1 MDKWKELVNEDV
13 KELSDYL
20 VETFQDDSTIHR
32 FSINHVDPFGYETLP
47 ITIDYTLF
55 VNIEKTNRESGQV
68 ETFRE
73 VSLGSYCN
81 SGPRRL
87 VVFGEQYFDATYKR
101 LIDIVGESYKTSCER
116 RSEQNGKTKRIY

>member
-13 KELSDYL
+13 KELSDCL
-20 VETFQDDSTIHR
+20 VETFQDDSTVHR
-32 FSINHVDPFGYETLP
+32 FSVNHVDPFGYRTMP

-55 VNIEKTNRESGQV
+55 VDIERTNRESGKV
-68 ETFRE
+68 DTFRD

-87 VVFGEQYFDATYKR
+87 VDFGEQYFDATHKQ
-101 LIDIVGESYKTSCER
+101 LIDIVGKSYKKSFER
-116 RSEQNGKTKRIY
+116 RSE

>member
-1 MDKWKELVNEDV
+1 MDKWKELVDGDV

-20 VETFQDDSTIHR
+20 VKTFQDDSTVHR
-32 FSINHVDPFGYETLP
+32 FSINHVDPFGYRTMP

-55 VNIEKTNRESGQV
+55 VDIEKTNRESGRV
-68 ETFRE
+68 ETFRD

-87 VVFGEQYFDATYKR
+87 IAFGEQYFDTTYKS
-101 LIDIVGESYKTSCER
+101 LIEIVGKQFKSEKRFER
-116 RSEQNGKTKRIY
+116 RSE

>member
-1 MDKWKELVNEDV
+1 MEDKWKELVNEDV

-20 VETFQDDSTIHR
+20 VRTFQDESTVHR
-32 FSINHVDPFGYETLP
+32 FSINQVDPFGYRTMP

-55 VNIEKTNRESGQV
+55 VNIERTDRESGQM
-68 ETFRE
+68 ERFRD

-87 VVFGEQYFDATYKR
+87 IDFGEQYFDATYNR
-101 LIDIVGESYKTSCER
+101 LIEIVGKKFKNEQIDER
-116 RSEQNGKTKRIY
+116 RSK

>member
-13 KELSDYL
+13 TELSDYL
-20 VETFQDDSTIHR
+20 VKAFQDDSTVHR
-32 FSINHVDPFGYETLP
+32 FSIKHVDPFGYRTMP

-55 VNIEKTNRESGQV
+55 VDIERTDRKSGKV
-68 ETFRE
+68 DTFRD

-87 VVFGEQYFDATYKR
+87 VDFGEQYFDTVYKP
-101 LIDIVGESYKTSCER
+101 LIEIVGKQFKSEKRFER
-116 RSEQNGKTKRIY
+116 RSE